1 MGPGTT
7 RIGQKYPI
15 AKKLLKM
22 YGEGGPNIGPSQT
35 LVLDEKIRNKVM
47 VNNLIPEEVQ
57 KVFANGNVVDK

>member
-1 MGPGTT
+1 
-7 RIGQKYPI
+7 
-15 AKKLLKM
+15 M

-35 LVLDEKIRNKVM
+35 LVLDEEIRNKVM